1 MGWFDDLQARVS
13 DFQDTSLGGSISD
26 YLESRVVD
34 AVVKIGDQPTGNL
47 SAAQIAAGQRGG
59 TAPVVAPAPVAIM
72 PSSHMDF
79 AKYLPFIL
87 LGTAAYFLIQKQ
99 KKSRS

>member
-13 DFQDTSLGGSISD
+13 DFQDTDLGNTISD
-26 YLESRVVD
+26 YVSNRVVD

-47 SAAQIAAGQRGG
+47 TAAQIQGGARGG
-59 TAPVVAPAPVAIM
+59 TAPVVASPVATMI
-72 PSSHMDF
+72 PSSSSSAMM
-79 AKYLPFIL
+79 KILPFMA
-87 LGTAAYFLIQKQ
+87 LGLVAYLVLQ